1 MHPSLPPIPATA
13 SLTALRRHAH
23 RRCDTRQN
31 HRSQYN
37 RRFRQV
43 RRPANWAERQRLYR
57 SWFAIRSRIWLH
69 ADRAERRASFSHSV
83 FSTYVTGAAGSG
95 AGRVGVNF
103 DDEAMSAA
111 GPRVQAGSFRPAGTL
126 SAFDGLDMFGT
137 WTLSMRDYARGDPL
151 EFFSAQLD
159 ITADASESV
168 PEPATL
174 AMLALGLLAVGSAR
188 RHLAPLSWGVLR
200 QI

>member
-1 MHPSLPPIPATA
+1 
-13 SLTALRRHAH
+13 
-23 RRCDTRQN
+23 
-31 HRSQYN
+31 
-37 RRFRQV
+37 
-43 RRPANWAERQRLYR
+43 
-57 SWFAIRSRIWLH
+57 
-69 ADRAERRASFSHSV
+69 
-83 FSTYVTGAAGSG
+83 
-95 AGRVGVNF
+95 
-103 DDEAMSAA
+103 MSAA

-174 AMLALGLLAVGSAR
+174 AMLALGLLAMGSPR
-188 RHLAPLSWGVLR
+188 RRL
-200 QI
+200 